1 MDSSCG
7 NRDNV
12 KCTLCRR
19 DVASMYCNVC
29 ITYLCKNCVEKH
41 LFDKTKEHSVVSST
55 QSISTFPMCSKH
67 PTKRCELQCEQC
79 DNLICTLC
87 VASKIHKHHDV
98 NDLAIFYENKLAD
111 LKLDIQ
117 EFENSIYPKY
127 QETMSDIPARKAEMI
142 EHSQALKANLKKQGR
157 LLHREID
164 TIMEKMQSEIDD
176 MDAQNIAAIEKHK
189 GVINSTINEICKVI
203 QDLKKL
209 LDSND
214 VSFISKYKSR
224 NEKFRKLPPKLA
236 VSSLK
241 FEPRIIHS
249 DKLRELFG
257 FISPSDREFLSVPF
271 IEANVITDPTNS
283 TSVSCQSNEGFWTI
297 CSDNSIKVQT
307 VGRSICTKTG
317 KRPAD
322 IALTRYGDIVYTD
335 LSDRSINIV
344 TNSMTQLLVRLK
356 EWLPFYVCSTSSGDL
371 LVTMSSGRYERRN
384 KIVRYNGSNE
394 KQSIQ
399 WDEKWGQFTDSGIG
413 KLIENRNLDICVVDG
428 SAGKVVVLNT
438 DGKLRFRYSGRS
450 VHKDKQFMPI
460 EITTDSLGRILALDF
475 ASKSIHILD
484 QDGNFLRFIDNCSLE
499 NPSSI
504 CVDSND
510 NIFVSDVNRV
520 KKIQYY
526 K

>member
-1 MDSSCG
+1 
-7 NRDNV
+7 
-12 KCTLCRR
+12 
-19 DVASMYCNVC
+19 
-29 ITYLCKNCVEKH
+29 
-41 LFDKTKEHSVVSST
+41 
-55 QSISTFPMCSKH
+55 MCSKH
-67 PTKRCELQCEQC
+67 PNKRCELQCEQC

-98 NDLAIFYENKLAD
+98 NDLTIFYENKLAD

-127 QETMSDIPARKAEMI
+127 QETMSEISVREGEII

-189 GVINSTINEICKVI
+189 GVINSTINEICKVM

-214 VSFISKYKSR
+214 VSFISKYKSS
-224 NEKFRKLPPKLA
+224 NEKFRKMPPKLA

-297 CSDNSIKVQT
+297 CSDNRIRFQT
-307 VGRSICTKTG
+307 VGRSICAKRRE
-317 KRPAD
+317 RPAD

-344 TNSMTQLLVRLK
+344 TNSKTQLLFRLK
-356 EWLPFYVCSTSSGDL
+356 EWWPFYVCSTSSGDL
-371 LVTMSSGRYERRN
+371 LVTMSSGSYERRN
-384 KIVRYNGSNE
+384 KIVRYNGSTE
-394 KQSIQ
+394 TQSIQ
-399 WDEKWGQFTDSGIG
+399 WDEKGEHFTDSGIG
-413 KLIENRNLDICVVDG
+413 PLIENRNLDICVVDRR
-428 SAGKVVVLNT
+428 AIVVLNA

-460 EITTDSLGRILALDF
+460 GITTDSLGRILALDF

-510 NIFVSDVNRV
+510 NIYVSDVNRV